1 MRETRLLPSD
11 ILECMARIESYTTE
25 GRGAFL
31 RNTMMQDA
39 VVRNLEVIGEATKQL
54 PLPLRETYSNV
65 PWKRIAGL
73 RDVLIHDYVRVD
85 PEEVWRVVE
94 QNLPELRTNITAILQ
109 DLNPSS

>member
-1 MRETRLLPSD
+1 MREARLLLSD
-11 ILECMARIESYTTE
+11 ILECIDWIESYTIE
-25 GRGAFL
+25 GREAFL
-31 RNTMMQDA
+31 QGRMIQDA

-54 PLPLRETYSNV
+54 PILLRESYPNV

-94 QNLPELRTNITAILQ
+94 QNLPDLKTNITAILQ
-109 DLNPSS
+109 ELNPS